1 MRMKKTSSELV
12 EEIRRLKRDLN
23 AVILAHNY
31 QPEEVQEV
39 ADFVGDSLELS
50 IQAMSTDAK
59 VVVFAGVDFMA
70 EQAKILNPEK
80 IVLIPDRQA
89 RCHMANMLTVDQ
101 IRKFRERHPKVP
113 LVLYVNS
120 LAECKAYADYVC
132 TSANV
137 ADVVKAVDS
146 DVVALGPDANLAAY
160 AEWRTGKRVLPLPEC
175 GHCYVHKLFRP
186 DAVMELVSELRSR
199 GESVLFIAHPEC
211 DMDVL
216 KIADYVGSTSQ
227 MLRYAKTVPSGVTV
241 VYATEVDMGV
251 RLRKERPDVKFVP
264 ANPWA
269 YCIYMKQHTLEKI
282 VRALREKK
290 YVVELDSA
298 IVKKARDAIIRTFEL
313 LGIVDKIPRR

>member
-1 MRMKKTSSELV
+1 MRKSINELI
-12 EEIRRLKRDLN
+12 EEIRKLKRELN

-31 QPEEVQEV
+31 QPQEVQEI

-59 VVVFAGVDFMA
+59 VILFAGVDFMA

-80 IVLIPDRQA
+80 IVLIPDKQA

-101 IRKFRERHPKVP
+101 IRKFRKRHPEVP

-132 TSANV
+132 TSANA
-137 ADVVKAVDS
+137 ADVVKAIDAE
-146 DVVALGPDANLAAY
+146 VVALGPDANLAAY
-160 AEWRTGKRVLPLPEC
+160 AEWRTGKRVLPVPEC

-186 DAVMELVSELRSR
+186 DAVRELVDELRSR
-199 GESVLFIAHPEC
+199 GENVVFIAHPEC

-227 MLRYAKTVPSGVTV
+227 MLKFVKNLPSNITV

-251 RLRKERPDVKFVP
+251 RFRKERPDIKFVP

-282 VRALREKK
+282 VRALREKRH
-290 YVVELDSA
+290 VVELDHA
-298 IVKKARDAIIRTFEL
+298 VMKKAREAIIRTFEL
-313 LGIVDKIPRR
+313 LGIVDKLPRR